1 MDPAARLNVAERA
14 RWTAVTAELH
24 EAQAR
29 GNDVQ
34 AKLNSL
40 HPQMGTAVT
49 TLASNTSVPANVKT
63 QFDALNRDYEAVRVK
78 FGVPS
83 GGAAA
88 PGRGGGGG
96 GGRGG
101 GAADQNVLAR
111 VAAAKAAI
119 MGIWEPPSAAMT
131 RQASSAQSALAAAI
145 AEANG
150 VLARARTMSATL
162 RAHNVTLTVPQ

>member
-1 MDPAARLNVAERA
+1 
-14 RWTAVTAELH
+14 LH

-49 TLASNTSVPANVKT
+49 TLASSASVPANVKT

-162 RAHNVTLTVPQ
+162 RAHNVTLNVP